1 MYHIALRQAGCTLN
15 MTRYKKR
22 DIDTTWHTVTY
33 SDWNT
38 EITWWKEC
46 LAVVSFQLYT
56 IYLKDKVLGDHTIDI
71 ELIWHMEEM
80 REGNEEEE
88 EKDID
93 IEENRKHLA
102 LVSK

>member
-38 EITWWKEC
+38 EIMWRKEC

-56 IYLKDKVLGDHTIDI
+56 IYLRDKVLGDHTIDI
-71 ELIWHMEEM
+71 ELIWHKEEM
-80 REGNEEEE
+80 REGNEE
-88 EKDID
+88 
-93 IEENRKHLA
+93 
-102 LVSK
+102 

>member
-1 MYHIALRQAGCTLN
+1 M
-15 MTRYKKR
+15 
-22 DIDTTWHTVTY
+22 
-33 SDWNT
+33 
-38 EITWWKEC
+38 
-46 LAVVSFQLYT
+46 VSFQLYT